1 MTSAAEGQTLYLIDG
16 TAQVFRAYFA
26 IRGLSNEEGLPTNAV
41 FGFTTMMRKLL
52 RDERPSH
59 VAAAFDLSGDV
70 FRHETY
76 AEYKAN
82 RPPAPEDLNVQ
93 MPYAKEACEA
103 LGVKVLEQEGYEADD
118 LIATYTRM
126 ALEAGVSVV
135 VVSSDK
141 DLLQLVGE
149 DVIVLNPSKDLR
161 LDAAGVAE
169 SFGVPPQRVRDVLGL
184 MGDSVDN
191 IPGVPGV
198 GEKTAISVISIYG
211 DLERVIDRAARFATL
226 YDARDELVDAID
238 HYIKG
243 LAPLE
248 RLIEAERAFATALG
262 DLCGVEADD
271 QMLERLREVKTTLD
285 EVDLR
290 AGPAADRKE
299 RSRRSRILKKALKSM
314 DKGSAKRIW
323 YAIHENVEQA
333 RMSREL
339 ATLHEEVPVE
349 LEIEQ
354 LCYRVPE
361 PKRAHTLFESLGFGR
376 LSREFADEAASA
388 AEADKDRTATPGAS
402 GSDPSEEVRYE
413 AVLGAERLDEI
424 VDALRRAGRFAVDT
438 ETDHVDPLRA
448 RLVGISLAW
457 EEGKG
462 VYVPLGHDYDGAPE
476 QLALAEVQKRLG
488 PLLADP
494 EFPKFAQNLIYDA
507 HVLGRHGL
515 PVVGWDLDTMV
526 AAFLLDSGRS
536 SYSMDSLAEEYLGYT
551 TIKYSEVAGKGAKQ
565 VTLNLVDV
573 DRVTEYAAEDAD
585 VTLRLAGQL
594 APRLD
599 AAGLREL
606 YDRIDGPLLPVLV
619 EMEANGIRV
628 DTGLLQEMS
637 AEMEGA
643 LETARGEIHSL
654 AGVEFNVDSPKQLRE
669 VLFDGLG
676 LKPGRRTAKSGV
688 ASTDAQTLE
697 ELAGEH
703 AIAGRI
709 LEYRELAKLKGT
721 YVDALPKLVHP
732 ETGRVHTSYHPTG
745 AATGRLS
752 SSDPNLQNIPA
763 RTEAGRRIRSAF
775 VPEEGYRFLAS
786 DYSQVELR
794 VLAHMAE
801 DEELTEAFRA
811 GEDIHR
817 FTASRVFGVS
827 DEEVT
832 TTMRR
837 RAKAVNFG
845 ILYGMSETRLARE
858 QGIPRGEARGFIRAY
873 FERFSSVRAYIDRV
887 REQALQE
894 AAVRTLFGRVRF
906 FPQLHQ
912 RVNRAVQEQALR
924 AAVNTTIQGTA
935 ADLMKLAMLRV
946 DRELKRQGL
955 SARVLLQVHD
965 ELLLEVPINLVSRV
979 RTLVRE
985 AMEGVHRLAVPLVV
999 DQKDGESWLEVT

>member
-1 MTSAAEGQTLYLIDG
+1 
-16 TAQVFRAYFA
+16 
-26 IRGLSNEEGLPTNAV
+26 
-41 FGFTTMMRKLL
+41 
-52 RDERPSH
+52 
-59 VAAAFDLSGDV
+59 
-70 FRHETY
+70 
-76 AEYKAN
+76 
-82 RPPAPEDLNVQ
+82 
-93 MPYAKEACEA
+93 
-103 LGVKVLEQEGYEADD
+103 
-118 LIATYTRM
+118 
-126 ALEAGVSVV
+126 
-135 VVSSDK
+135 
-141 DLLQLVGE
+141 
-149 DVIVLNPSKDLR
+149 
-161 LDAAGVAE
+161 
-169 SFGVPPQRVRDVLGL
+169 
-184 MGDSVDN
+184 
-191 IPGVPGV
+191 
-198 GEKTAISVISIYG
+198 
-211 DLERVIDRAARFATL
+211 
-226 YDARDELVDAID
+226 
-238 HYIKG
+238 
-243 LAPLE
+243 
-248 RLIEAERAFATALG
+248 
-262 DLCGVEADD
+262 
-271 QMLERLREVKTTLD
+271 
-285 EVDLR
+285 
-290 AGPAADRKE
+290 
-299 RSRRSRILKKALKSM
+299 
-314 DKGSAKRIW
+314 
-323 YAIHENVEQA
+323 
-333 RMSREL
+333 
-339 ATLHEEVPVE
+339 
-349 LEIEQ
+349 
-354 LCYRVPE
+354 
-361 PKRAHTLFESLGFGR
+361 
-376 LSREFADEAASA
+376 
-388 AEADKDRTATPGAS
+388 
-402 GSDPSEEVRYE
+402 
-413 AVLGAERLDEI
+413 
-424 VDALRRAGRFAVDT
+424 
-438 ETDHVDPLRA
+438 
-448 RLVGISLAW
+448 
-457 EEGKG
+457 
-462 VYVPLGHDYDGAPE
+462 
-476 QLALAEVQKRLG
+476 
-488 PLLADP
+488 
-494 EFPKFAQNLIYDA
+494 
-507 HVLGRHGL
+507 
-515 PVVGWDLDTMV
+515 
-526 AAFLLDSGRS
+526 
-536 SYSMDSLAEEYLGYT
+536 
-551 TIKYSEVAGKGAKQ
+551 
-565 VTLNLVDV
+565 
-573 DRVTEYAAEDAD
+573 
-585 VTLRLAGQL
+585 
-594 APRLD
+594 
-599 AAGLREL
+599 
-606 YDRIDGPLLPVLV
+606 VLV

-763 RTEAGRRIRSAF
+763 RTEAGRRIRSSF

-832 TTMRR
+832 ATMRR